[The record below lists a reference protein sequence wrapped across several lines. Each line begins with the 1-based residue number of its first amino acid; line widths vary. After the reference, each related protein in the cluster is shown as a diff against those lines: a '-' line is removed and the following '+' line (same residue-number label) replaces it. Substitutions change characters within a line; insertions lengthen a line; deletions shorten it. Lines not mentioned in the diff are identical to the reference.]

1 MGKQN
6 SKHQEIIKT
15 LKAGNFY
22 LECPNTN
29 EAVAIKS
36 LQLFDNDNFTEEAI
50 EIYQQ
55 QLDEI
60 KAVKE
65 RLKKLK
71 NTGATKSE
79 TGAHAVNIGFILE
92 RLAPTMGTFRFT
104 HNDCRSIF
112 DPIDYVIF
120 EGLSE
125 KGRVD
130 KIYFIDI
137 KTGNARLNKRQ
148 KEIKAVINSKKVN
161 FKKF

>member
-1 MGKQN
+1 MIEKN
-6 SKHQEIIKT
+6 FKHKEIIKT

-29 EAVAIKS
+29 EEVAVKT

-55 QLDEI
+55 HLDDI
-60 KAVKE
+60 IATKE

-71 NTGATKSE
+71 NIGATKSE
-79 TGAHAVNIGFILE
+79 SGAHSVNIGFILE
-92 RLAPTMGTFRFT
+92 RLAPTMGSFRFK
-104 HNDCRSIF
+104 HNDCRSLF
-112 DPIDYVIF
+112 DPIDYIIF
-120 EGLSE
+120 EGLSQ

-130 KIYFIDI
+130 KIFFIDI

-148 KEIKAVINSKKVN
+148 KEIKTVINSKKVN